1 MTTVKSKVAI
11 QTALNVIAFVT
22 TTLSS
27 ALYLYRM
34 WWNRNAS
41 NTEESLVGGPL
52 MLLTV
57 FLLPVWA
64 FKAWHVVATWWSEL
78 IRQNK
83 DLKKTAYKVVLTGAG
98 ILWGLGE
105 LMLFEIPAAKGFLGP
120 AVQNLFPVEL
130 TAINFACTIVAL
142 STTLITLLYKDD
154 VASFAVE

>member
-1 MTTVKSKVAI
+1 MATVKSKAAI
-11 QTALNVIAFVT
+11 HTALSVIAFLT

-52 MLLTV
+52 MLLTI

-64 FKAWHVVATWWSEL
+64 FKAWHVVATRWSEL
-78 IRQNK
+78 IRKNK
-83 DLKKTAYKVVLTGAG
+83 DLKRTALVVMLTGAG

-105 LMLFEIPAAKGFLGP
+105 LMLFEIPAAEGFLGP

-130 TAINFACTIVAL
+130 TAVNFACTLVAL
-142 STTLITLLYKDD
+142 STTLMTLLYKDNVD
-154 VASFAVE
+154 PVSLG